1 MTDMNDLIKRLNED
15 TVLMTVKA
23 KKWSGGK
30 VDKTSAALLAQ
41 KHNGEK
47 EGWTNANM
55 KLLHPDYKKELTKLG
70 NNVGRSMEKHGIPLN
85 GGYLIRAIDY
95 AKVRSETDAE
105 LAELAQFVDKLICDR
120 QIIENW
126 ARTKLAE
133 AYYEGVIPTDEE
145 LRQKFVQEV
154 VVTPI
159 GAPPAKLGDAAN
171 DVAESL
177 TKQYNEALTVQM
189 DMLKEMIAD
198 TKAIIA
204 EVLAGDKQKFRTT
217 RWEHI
222 REQLDRVRNLNL
234 NIEGLSEV
242 AEAMDSMIESVKDIK
257 SADVREDD
265 RQAEK
270 LTSTVNDME
279 SLLAAF

>member
-1 MTDMNDLIKRLNED
+1 
-15 TVLMTVKA
+15 
-23 KKWSGGK
+23 
-30 VDKTSAALLAQ
+30 
-41 KHNGEK
+41 
-47 EGWTNANM
+47 
-55 KLLHPDYKKELTKLG
+55 
-70 NNVGRSMEKHGIPLN
+70 
-85 GGYLIRAIDY
+85 
-95 AKVRSETDAE
+95 
-105 LAELAQFVDKLICDR
+105 
-120 QIIENW
+120 
-126 ARTKLAE
+126 
-133 AYYEGVIPTDEE
+133 
-145 LRQKFVQEV
+145 

-171 DVAESL
+171 DVAEFL

>member
-1 MTDMNDLIKRLNED
+1 MNDLIRRLNED

-41 KHNGEK
+41 QHNGEK
-47 EGWTNANM
+47 EGWANANM

-70 NNVGRSMEKHGIPLN
+70 NQVGRSMEKNGIPLN
-85 GGYLIRAIDY
+85 GGYLIRAVDY
-95 AKVRSETDAE
+95 AKVRGETDAE

-126 ARTKLAE
+126 ARTKLQD
-133 AYYEGVIPTDEE
+133 AYYEGVIPSDEE

-171 DVAESL
+171 DVAEGL
-177 TKQYNEALTVQM
+177 KKQYNEALATQM
-189 DMLKEMIAD
+189 DILKEMIAD

-204 EVLAGDKQKFRTT
+204 EVLAGDKKKFRTT
-217 RWEHI
+217 RWENI
-222 REQLDRVRNLNL
+222 REQLDKVKNMNL

-242 AEAMDSMIESVKDIK
+242 AESVNIMIESVREIK
-257 SADVREDD
+257 SSDVKDD
-265 RQAEK
+265 SKQAEK
-270 LTSTVNDME
+270 LTSTVSDME

>member
-1 MTDMNDLIKRLNED
+1 MNDLIKRLNED

-30 VDKTSAALLAQ
+30 VDKTSAVLLARQ
-41 KHNGEK
+41 HNGEK
-47 EGWTNANM
+47 EGWANANM

-70 NNVGRSMEKHGIPLN
+70 NQVGRSMEKNGIPLN
-85 GGYLIRAIDY
+85 GGYLIRAVDY

-126 ARTKLAE
+126 ARTKLQD
-133 AYYEGVIPTDEE
+133 AYYEGIIPSDEE

-177 TKQYNEALTVQM
+177 KKQYNEALATQM
-189 DMLKEMIAD
+189 DILKEMIAD

-204 EVLAGDKQKFRTT
+204 EVLAGDKKKFRTT
-217 RWEHI
+217 RWENI
-222 REQLDRVRNLNL
+222 REQLDKVKNMNL

-242 AEAMDSMIESVKDIK
+242 AESVNIMIESVHDIK
-257 SADVREDD
+257 SSDVKDD
-265 RQAEK
+265 SKQAEK
-270 LTSTVNDME
+270 LTSTVSDME

>member
-1 MTDMNDLIKRLNED
+1 MNDLIRRLNED

-41 KHNGEK
+41 QHNGEK
-47 EGWTNANM
+47 EGWANANM

-70 NNVGRSMEKHGIPLN
+70 NQVGRSMEKNGIPLN
-85 GGYLIRAIDY
+85 GGYLIRAVDY

-126 ARTKLAE
+126 ARTKLQD
-133 AYYEGVIPTDEE
+133 AYYEGVIPSDEE

-171 DVAESL
+171 DVAEGL
-177 TKQYNEALTVQM
+177 KKQYNEALATQM
-189 DMLKEMIAD
+189 DILKEMIAD

-204 EVLAGDKQKFRTT
+204 EVLAGDKKKFRTT
-217 RWEHI
+217 RWENI
-222 REQLDRVRNLNL
+222 REQLDKVKNMNL

-242 AEAMDSMIESVKDIK
+242 AESVNIMIESVREIK
-257 SADVREDD
+257 SSDVKDD
-265 RQAEK
+265 SKQAEK
-270 LTSTVNDME
+270 LTSTVSDME